1 MFSLYEPIIIRR
13 NYLMA
18 DYLVKTFDSKSS
30 IDFSSVPKALI
41 CNFKWRE
48 GYEPLSYAQVA
59 LVPGDGFYVRMISAE
74 KEPLARFTE
83 KGSPVC
89 LDSALEFFV
98 RFDPESM
105 RYVNLETN
113 ANAAL
118 LAQCGTSRHD
128 RIDVSER
135 FDAESIRTSDGWG
148 VTFTLKMDDIEDLF
162 GLSRNDFVPG
172 YSFFANFYK
181 CGDETAA
188 PQTVRYPTFTVR
200 NSSEGW

>member
-1 MFSLYEPIIIRR
+1 
-13 NYLMA
+13 MA

-148 VTFTLKMDDIEDLF
+148 VTFTLKMDVIEDLF

-188 PQTVRYPTFTVR
+188 PHFGMWNEV
-200 NSSEGW
+200 NSQIPDFHRPEFFGRLVIG